1 MKEFIYLKNSEKTDT
16 CYWTNSSF
24 WSMYVYTHTCMHM
37 HTYIWIWIHTHPHI
51 CIIIYTI
58 IIIFFLL
65 LTIRNLRKWFI
76 IVQNLHKYI
85 IYFSLILTV
94 TDGDT
99 NLVVKVN
106 HWKLLN
112 AEWLQ
117 LFHSIPRNDIKS
129 TININFLI
137 LSFLFLLDMLSDFL
151 HINYHGFAKKDHQ
164 ALLC

>member
-1 MKEFIYLKNSEKTDT
+1 MEHVCI
-16 CYWTNSSF
+16 
-24 WSMYVYTHTCMHM
+24 
-37 HTYIWIWIHTHPHI
+37 HTYLHAYAHVYMDMNTYTSTYMYHYIYHYYHI
-51 CIIIYTI
+51 
-58 IIIFFLL
+58 FLL

>member
-1 MKEFIYLKNSEKTDT
+1 MEHVCI
-16 CYWTNSSF
+16 
-24 WSMYVYTHTCMHM
+24 
-37 HTYIWIWIHTHPHI
+37 HTYLHAYAHVYMYMNTYTSTYMYHYIYHYYHI
-51 CIIIYTI
+51 
-58 IIIFFLL
+58 FLL

-85 IYFSLILTV
+85 IYFSLILRV

>member
-1 MKEFIYLKNSEKTDT
+1 MEHVCI
-16 CYWTNSSF
+16 
-24 WSMYVYTHTCMHM
+24 
-37 HTYIWIWIHTHPHI
+37 HTYLHAYAHVYMYMNTYTSTYMYHYIYHYYHI
-51 CIIIYTI
+51 
-58 IIIFFLL
+58 FLL